1 MADAQEA
8 CLRLRVLSPS
18 ARRMTDRRVWREN
31 VATRC
36 KKPHA
41 RYALRRASRSRLGTA
56 WSMMPEF
63 RVYSKHDATNL
74 NARGHWGAG
83 REDNDAGG
91 VEDF

>member
-1 MADAQEA
+1 
-8 CLRLRVLSPS
+8 
-18 ARRMTDRRVWREN
+18 MTDRRVWREN
-31 VATRC
+31 VRPGA

-41 RYALRRASRSRLGTA
+41 RYAALAGRGRGFTHQHSFGCGHSLGTA

-63 RVYSKHDATNL
+63 IVYSKHDATNL